1 MRAGPLSNPEVIKT
15 LNEQFINTWIMPRDL
30 PELIEGAKSK
40 SVRRF
45 ATSLKD
51 YYTYPV
57 DIQILNSEATVIMHQ
72 PESKFRVNNRAQGY
86 LTLLAYA
93 LEEKPSLESDD
104 PSLRKQLMEV
114 SNTFRAPGAGYQD
127 YTPIE
132 IDTTPFEHGGTLII
146 DIEVGEG
153 EATGS
158 FDLYDADV
166 ELPTEGYP
174 NDALTSVWDIPPGI
188 TGQIIYRFTRGQRF
202 KLGATGNWFCEKG
215 STNTFLAKISVV
227 PAKNEETK
235 ERRGGKKFS

>member
-1 MRAGPLSNPEVIKT
+1 MRAGPLSNSEVIQT
-15 LNEQFINTWIMPRDL
+15 LNEKFVNTWVTLREL
-30 PELIEGAKSK
+30 PELIDGVKGER
-40 SVRRF
+40 VNLF
-45 ATSLKD
+45 ATSIKD

-72 PESKFRVNNRAQGY
+72 PENKFRHNNRVQGY

-93 LEEKPSLESDD
+93 LEEKPRLESDD

-158 FDLYDADV
+158 FDLFGPDV

-174 NDALTSVWDIPPGI
+174 NDALTSVWDIPPNVP
-188 TGQIIYRFTRGQRF
+188 GQIIYRFARGQRF

-227 PAKNEETK
+227 PAENEETE

>member
-1 MRAGPLSNPEVIKT
+1 MIQT
-15 LNEQFINTWIMPRDL
+15 LNEKFINTWVTLREL
-30 PELIEGAKSK
+30 PELTEGAKGERVSL
-40 SVRRF
+40 F
-45 ATSLKD
+45 AISINS

-57 DIQILNSEATVIMHQ
+57 DIQVLNPEATVVMHQ
-72 PESKFRVNNRAQGY
+72 PENKFPGGNRAQGY
-86 LTLLAYA
+86 LRLLAYA

-127 YTPIE
+127 YTTIE
-132 IDTTPFEHGGTLII
+132 IDTTEFEHGGTLII

-166 ELPTEGYP
+166 ELPTEGFP
-174 NDALTSVWDIPPGI
+174 NDALASVWDIPPRV
-188 TGQIIYRFTRGQRF
+188 TGQMIYRFARGQRF

-215 STNTFLAKISVV
+215 STNTFSAKISVI
-227 PAKNEETK
+227 PTENEEM
-235 ERRGGKKFS
+235 EVSV

>member
-1 MRAGPLSNPEVIKT
+1 
-15 LNEQFINTWIMPRDL
+15 MPRDL
-30 PELIEGAKSK
+30 PELIEGSKGERVSLFAKSI
-40 SVRRF
+40 
-45 ATSLKD
+45 KD
-51 YYTYPV
+51 YYVYPV
-57 DIQILNSEATVIMHQ
+57 DIQILNPEATVIMHQ
-72 PESKFRVNNRAQGY
+72 PDSKFPHNNRAQGY

-104 PSLRKQLMEV
+104 PSLRQQLMEV

-132 IDTTPFEHGGTLII
+132 IDTTPFEQGGTLII

-166 ELPTEGYP
+166 ELPTEGFP
-174 NDALTSVWDIPPGI
+174 NDALTSVWDIPPKV
-188 TGQIIYRFTRGQRF
+188 TGQMIYRFARGQRF

-215 STNTFLAKISVV
+215 STNTFIARVSVV
-227 PAKNEETK
+227 PAETG
-235 ERRGGKKFS
+235 EASL

>member
-1 MRAGPLSNPEVIKT
+1 MLRE
-15 LNEQFINTWIMPRDL
+15 L
-30 PELIEGAKSK
+30 PELIEGAKGERVSH
-40 SVRRF
+40 F
-45 ATSLKD
+45 ATSIKN

-57 DIQILNSEATVIMHQ
+57 DIQILNPKATVIMHQ
-72 PESKFRVNNRAQGY
+72 PESKFPHNNRAQGY

-104 PSLRKQLMEV
+104 PSLRNQLMEV
-114 SNTFRAPGAGYQD
+114 SNTFRAPRAGYQD

-132 IDTTPFEHGGTLII
+132 IDTTPFEHGRTLII

-166 ELPTEGYP
+166 ELP
-174 NDALTSVWDIPPGI
+174 NDALASVWDIPPKV
-188 TGQIIYRFTRGQRF
+188 TGQIIYRFARGQRF

-227 PAKNEETK
+227 PAKNEET
-235 ERRGGKKFS
+235 EAPL

>member
-1 MRAGPLSNPEVIKT
+1 
-15 LNEQFINTWIMPRDL
+15 MPRDL
-30 PELIEGAKSK
+30 PELINGSK
-40 SVRRF
+40 GERVSLF

-51 YYTYPV
+51 YYVYPV

-72 PESKFRVNNRAQGY
+72 PDSKFPHNNRAKGY

-104 PSLRKQLMEV
+104 PSLRQQLMEI
-114 SNTFRAPGAGYQD
+114 SNTFRAPGTGYQD

-132 IDTTPFEHGGTLII
+132 IDATSFEQGGTLII

-166 ELPTEGYP
+166 ELPTEGFP
-174 NDALTSVWDIPPGI
+174 NDALASVWDIPPKV
-188 TGQIIYRFTRGQRF
+188 TGQMIYRFARGQRF

-215 STNTFLAKISVV
+215 STNTFIVRVSVV
-227 PAKNEETK
+227 PTE
-235 ERRGGKKFS
+235 

>member
-1 MRAGPLSNPEVIKT
+1 MRAGPLSNSEVIQA
-15 LNEQFINTWIMPRDL
+15 LNEKFVNTWVTLREL
-30 PELIEGAKSK
+30 PELIEGAKGER
-40 SVRRF
+40 VRHF
-45 ATSLKD
+45 ATSIKN

-57 DIQILNSEATVIMHQ
+57 DIQILNPEATVIMHQ
-72 PESKFRVNNRAQGY
+72 PENKFLGNNRAQGY

-93 LEEKPSLESDD
+93 LEEKPSLESDA

-166 ELPTEGYP
+166 ELPTEGFP
-174 NDALTSVWDIPPGI
+174 DDALASVWDIPPRV
-188 TGQIIYRFTRGQRF
+188 TGQIIYRFQHGQRF
-202 KLGATGNWFCEKG
+202 KLGATGNWFCKEG
-215 STNTFLAKISVV
+215 STNTFIASVSVV
-227 PAKNEETK
+227 PAETEEG
-235 ERRGGKKFS
+235 EVSL

>member
-1 MRAGPLSNPEVIKT
+1 VIQT
-15 LNEQFINTWIMPRDL
+15 LNEKFVNTWVTLREL
-30 PELIEGAKSK
+30 PELIDGVKGER
-40 SVRRF
+40 VNLF
-45 ATSLKD
+45 ATSIKD

-72 PESKFRVNNRAQGY
+72 PENKFRHNNRVQGY

-93 LEEKPSLESDD
+93 LEEKPRLESDD

-158 FDLYDADV
+158 FDLFGPDV
-166 ELPTEGYP
+166 ELPTKGYP
-174 NDALTSVWDIPPGI
+174 NDALTSVWDIPPNV
-188 TGQIIYRFTRGQRF
+188 TGQIIYRFARGQRF

-215 STNTFLAKISVV
+215 STNTFLAKISVA
-227 PAKNEETK
+227 PAENEETE

>member
-1 MRAGPLSNPEVIKT
+1 
-15 LNEQFINTWIMPRDL
+15 MPRDL
-30 PELIEGAKSK
+30 PELIEGSK
-40 SVRRF
+40 GERVSLF

-51 YYTYPV
+51 YYVYPV
-57 DIQILNSEATVIMHQ
+57 DIQILNPEATVIMHQ
-72 PESKFRVNNRAQGY
+72 PDSKFPHNNRVQGY

-104 PSLRKQLMEV
+104 LNLREQLMEV
-114 SNTFRAPGAGYQD
+114 SNTFRAPGSGYQD

-132 IDTTPFEHGGTLII
+132 IDTTPFKQGGTLII

-166 ELPTEGYP
+166 ELPTEGFP
-174 NDALTSVWDIPPGI
+174 NDALASVWDIPPRV
-188 TGQIIYRFTRGQRF
+188 TGQMIYLFARGQRF

-215 STNTFLAKISVV
+215 STNTFIARVSVV
-227 PAKNEETK
+227 PAETG
-235 ERRGGKKFS
+235 EASL

>member
-1 MRAGPLSNPEVIKT
+1 
-15 LNEQFINTWIMPRDL
+15 MPRDL
-30 PELIEGAKSK
+30 PELIEGAKDER
-40 SVRRF
+40 VRLF

-51 YYTYPV
+51 YYVYPV
-57 DIQILNSEATVIMHQ
+57 DIQILNPEATVIMHQ
-72 PESKFRVNNRAQGY
+72 PESKFPGNNRTQGY

-104 PSLRKQLMEV
+104 PSLRKQLMAV

-158 FDLYDADV
+158 FDLFGPDV

-188 TGQIIYRFTRGQRF
+188 TGQIIHRFARGQRF

-227 PAKNEETK
+227 PAKNEET
-235 ERRGGKKFS
+235 EVSS

>member
-1 MRAGPLSNPEVIKT
+1 
-15 LNEQFINTWIMPRDL
+15 MPRDL
-30 PELIEGAKSK
+30 PELIEGSK
-40 SVRRF
+40 GERVSLF

-51 YYTYPV
+51 YYAYPV
-57 DIQILNSEATVIMHQ
+57 DIQILNPEATVIMHQ
-72 PESKFRVNNRAQGY
+72 PDSKFPHNNRAQGY

-104 PSLRKQLMEV
+104 PSLRQQLMEV

-166 ELPTEGYP
+166 ELPTEGFP
-174 NDALTSVWDIPPGI
+174 NDALASVWDIPPKV
-188 TGQIIYRFTRGQRF
+188 TGQMIYRFPHGQRF

-215 STNTFLAKISVV
+215 STNTFIVRVSVV
-227 PAKNEETK
+227 PAETR
-235 ERRGGKKFS
+235 EASS

>member
-1 MRAGPLSNPEVIKT
+1 
-15 LNEQFINTWIMPRDL
+15 MPRDL
-30 PELIEGAKSK
+30 PELIEGAKSE

-86 LTLLAYA
+86 LTLLTYA
-93 LEEKPSLESDD
+93 LEEKPLLESDD

-132 IDTTPFEHGGTLII
+132 IDTTAFEHGGTLII

-188 TGQIIYRFTRGQRF
+188 TGQIIHRFIRGQRF

-227 PAKNEETK
+227 PAKNEET
-235 ERRGGKKFS
+235 EASS

>member
-1 MRAGPLSNPEVIKT
+1 MIQI
-15 LNEQFINTWIMPRDL
+15 LNEKFVNTWVTLREL
-30 PELIEGAKSK
+30 PELIEGAKGERVSH
-40 SVRRF
+40 F
-45 ATSLKD
+45 ATSIKN

-57 DIQILNSEATVIMHQ
+57 DIQILNPKATVIMHQ
-72 PESKFRVNNRAQGY
+72 PESKFPHNNQAQGY

-104 PSLRKQLMEV
+104 PSLRNQLMKV

-127 YTPIE
+127 YTSIE
-132 IDTTPFEHGGTLII
+132 IDTTPLEHGGTLII

-166 ELPTEGYP
+166 ELPTEGFP
-174 NDALTSVWDIPPGI
+174 NDALASVWDIPPKV
-188 TGQIIYRFTRGQRF
+188 TGQIIYRFARGQRF

-215 STNTFLAKISVV
+215 SANTFLAKISVV
-227 PAKNEETK
+227 PAKNEETE
-235 ERRGGKKFS
+235 ERKGGKKLVS

>member
-1 MRAGPLSNPEVIKT
+1 MRAGPLSNSEVIQI
-15 LNEQFINTWIMPRDL
+15 LNEKFINTWVTPRDL
-30 PELIEGAKSK
+30 PELIEGAKDER
-40 SVRRF
+40 VRLF

-51 YYTYPV
+51 HYVYPV
-57 DIQILNSEATVIMHQ
+57 DIQILNPEATVIMHQ
-72 PESKFRVNNRAQGY
+72 PESKFPGNNRAQGY
-86 LTLLAYA
+86 LTLLAHA

-104 PSLRKQLMEV
+104 PNLRKQLMAV

-146 DIEVGEG
+146 NIEVGEG

-158 FDLYDADV
+158 FDLFGPDV

-174 NDALTSVWDIPPGI
+174 NDALASVWDIPPGI
-188 TGQIIYRFTRGQRF
+188 TGQIIHRFARGQRF

-227 PAKNEETK
+227 PAENEETE

>member
-1 MRAGPLSNPEVIKT
+1 
-15 LNEQFINTWIMPRDL
+15 MPRDL
-30 PELIEGAKSK
+30 PELIEGSK
-40 SVRRF
+40 GERVSLF

-51 YYTYPV
+51 YYAYPV
-57 DIQILNSEATVIMHQ
+57 DIQILNPEATVIMHQ
-72 PESKFRVNNRAQGY
+72 PDSKFPHNNRAQGY

-104 PSLRKQLMEV
+104 PSLRQQLMEV
-114 SNTFRAPGAGYQD
+114 SNTFRAPGAGYQN

-166 ELPTEGYP
+166 ELPTEGFP
-174 NDALTSVWDIPPGI
+174 NDALASVWDIPPRV
-188 TGQIIYRFTRGQRF
+188 TGQMIYRFPHGQRF

-215 STNTFLAKISVV
+215 STNTFIVRVSVV
-227 PAKNEETK
+227 PAETR
-235 ERRGGKKFS
+235 EASS

>member
-1 MRAGPLSNPEVIKT
+1 
-15 LNEQFINTWIMPRDL
+15 MPRDL
-30 PELIEGAKSK
+30 PELIEGAKDEC
-40 SVRRF
+40 VRRF
-45 ATSLKD
+45 ATALKD

-57 DIQILNSEATVIMHQ
+57 DIQILNPEATVIMHQ
-72 PESKFRVNNRAQGY
+72 PERKFHHNNRVQGY

-93 LEEKPSLESDD
+93 LEGKPSLASDD

-132 IDTTPFEHGGTLII
+132 IDTTAFKQGGTLII

-158 FDLYDADV
+158 FDLFGPDV

-174 NDALTSVWDIPPGI
+174 NDALASVWDIPPGI
-188 TGQIIYRFTRGQRF
+188 TGQIIHRFARGQRF
-202 KLGATGNWFCEKG
+202 KLGATGNWFSEKG
-215 STNTFLAKISVV
+215 STNTFIARVSI
-227 PAKNEETK
+227 E
-235 ERRGGKKFS
+235 

>member
-1 MRAGPLSNPEVIKT
+1 
-15 LNEQFINTWIMPRDL
+15 MPRDL
-30 PELIEGAKSK
+30 PELIEGSK
-40 SVRRF
+40 GERVSLF

-51 YYTYPV
+51 YYAYPV
-57 DIQILNSEATVIMHQ
+57 DIQILNPEATVIMHQ
-72 PESKFRVNNRAQGY
+72 PDSKFPHNNRAQGY

-104 PSLRKQLMEV
+104 LSLRQQLMEV
-114 SNTFRAPGAGYQD
+114 SNTFRAPGAGYQN

-166 ELPTEGYP
+166 ELPTEGFP
-174 NDALTSVWDIPPGI
+174 NDALASVWDIPPRV
-188 TGQIIYRFTRGQRF
+188 TGQMIYRFPHGQRF

-215 STNTFLAKISVV
+215 STNTFIVRVSVV
-227 PAKNEETK
+227 PAETR
-235 ERRGGKKFS
+235 EASS

>member
-1 MRAGPLSNPEVIKT
+1 
-15 LNEQFINTWIMPRDL
+15 MPRDL
-30 PELIEGAKSK
+30 PELIEGSK
-40 SVRRF
+40 GERVSLF

-51 YYTYPV
+51 YYAYPV
-57 DIQILNSEATVIMHQ
+57 DIQILNPEATVIMHQ
-72 PESKFRVNNRAQGY
+72 PDSKFPHNNRAQGY

-104 PSLRKQLMEV
+104 PSLRQQLMEV

-166 ELPTEGYP
+166 ELPTEGFP
-174 NDALTSVWDIPPGI
+174 NDALASVWDIPPKV
-188 TGQIIYRFTRGQRF
+188 TGQMNYRFPHGQRF

-215 STNTFLAKISVV
+215 STNTFIVRVSVV
-227 PAKNEETK
+227 PAETR
-235 ERRGGKKFS
+235 EASS